1 MRVDRE
7 DVGLFVFLVTDVVK
21 TGEKKGGIDRNDL
34 GRRRHGDAFHSDDG
48 KVLRRDGG
56 GW

>member
-7 DVGLFVFLVTDVVK
+7 DVGLFVFFVTYAVK

-56 GW
+56 

>member
-7 DVGLFVFLVTDVVK
+7 DVGPFVFFVTYVVK

-34 GRRRHGDAFHSDDG
+34 GRRRHGDFHSDDG
-48 KVLRRDGG
+48 KVLRREGG
-56 GW
+56 

>member
-7 DVGLFVFLVTDVVK
+7 DVGLFVFLVTYVVK
-21 TGEKKGGIDRNDL
+21 TGEKRGGIDRNDL

-48 KVLRRDGG
+48 KVLRREGG
-56 GW
+56 